1 MKLSISILMQQEC
14 GGWSNIKYQVFDSEN
29 MENYHI
35 IQKELIKKL
44 SLKVNKKAK
53 SLRKSNVTLT
63 LADLKQ
69 KKIDWLVNDLM
80 INQSVIDN
88 TVMDMT
94 LNEWT
99 N

>member
-80 INQSVIDN
+80 SNQSVIDN

-94 LNEWT
+94 LNEWI

>member
-1 MKLSISILMQQEC
+1 MQQEC
-14 GGWSNIKYQVFDSEN
+14 GGWSNIKYQVFDSSSV
-29 MENYHI
+29 ENYNI

-53 SLRKSNVTLT
+53 SIRKSNITLT

-69 KKIDWLVNDLM
+69 KKIDWLINDLM
-80 INQSVIDN
+80 MNQSIIDN

-94 LNEWT
+94 LNEWVS
-99 N
+99 

>member
-94 LNEWT
+94 LNEWI

>member
-29 MENYHI
+29 VENYHI

-80 INQSVIDN
+80 SNKSVIDN

-94 LNEWT
+94 LNEWI

>member
-29 MENYHI
+29 VENYHI

-80 INQSVIDN
+80 SNQSVIDN

-94 LNEWT
+94 LNEWI

>member
-29 MENYHI
+29 VENYHI

-80 INQSVIDN
+80 SNQCVIDN

-94 LNEWT
+94 LNEWI